1 MFPFIHYFSILK
13 TLVENSRTR
22 SIHPNEVRF
31 VAEVLRDAARMEWGE
46 GQLEKRKMSINVVMS
61 GRMAGTWEEEARL
74 FGLDD
79 AVDPTDDDMFKEHG
93 WNKVDSGFQLWGQ
106 RQASVDDVFLR
117 SKGWN
122 SVDSGFRI
130 I

>member
-1 MFPFIHYFSILK
+1 MAK
-13 TLVENSRTR
+13 
-22 SIHPNEVRF
+22 
-31 VAEVLRDAARMEWGE
+31 VLRDAEKMEWAE

-61 GRMAGTWEEEARL
+61 GRMAGTWEEEANL
-74 FGLDD
+74 FGLSDASDPSDD
-79 AVDPTDDDMFKEHG
+79 SGMFKEHG
-93 WNKVDSGFQLWGQ
+93 WNKVDSGFKLWGK
-106 RQASVDDVFLR
+106 RQAAVDDVFLR